1 MSKLYGVSYGRSLWQ
16 LNRVLNTDQQS
27 KKLVDT
33 VGKPHYCPE
42 AKRRSSSQS
51 SSFQS
56 WKDDKDFD
64 LCAVLRCSFHSGYHN
79 WPLCHPQKQHPTAV
93 LGNRHSQ
100 GFGRK
105 LH

>member
-1 MSKLYGVSYGRSLWQ
+1 MGGHQ
-16 LNRVLNTDQQS
+16 LNQVLNTDQQN
-27 KKLVDT
+27 KIPVEA
-33 VGKPHYCPE
+33 VGRPDYCPE

-51 SSFQS
+51 SSSQC

-64 LCAVLRCSFHSGYHN
+64 LCAVLRCSVHSRHHN

-93 LGNRHSQ
+93 LGNRCCQ
-100 GFGRK
+100 GCGRK